1 MFLAGHYGVLPF
13 IFAKKKEGIDQLRE
27 ERYKIKCP
35 KHILFGDP
43 LYLEQYE
50 HDQKRLREL
59 VVDYSPESSF
69 AAGLILK
76 EEPYQK
82 DPAYTLLSINLYFAP
97 EQHLGIYMRDWMY
110 KGQKIEEKGVG
121 VDTACYILEV
131 DGRYED
137 VKTGGDGW
145 WGRTQEFSHTSRGK
159 KVLDAVVVTI
169 WMPDEETFE
178 GMKQT
183 AKYLFDDL
191 RPIEKVPEK
200 KDHGKER

>member
-1 MFLAGHYGVLPF
+1 M
-13 IFAKKKEGIDQLRE
+13 RE
-27 ERYKIKCP
+27 ERYRIKCP

-50 HDQKRLREL
+50 NDQKRLREL
-59 VVDYSPESSF
+59 VVDYCPEPSF
-69 AAGLILK
+69 VAGLILK

-97 EQHLGIYMRDWMY
+97 EQHLGTYMRDWMY

-137 VKTGGDGW
+137 VKTGGDEW
-145 WGRTQEFSHTSRGK
+145 WGRSQEFSHTSRGK

-169 WMPDEETFE
+169 WMPEEETFE

-191 RPIEKVPEK
+191 RPLERVPEK

>member
-27 ERYKIKCP
+27 ERYRIKCP

-82 DPAYTLLSINLYFAP
+82 DQAYTLLSINLDFAP
-97 EQHLGIYMRDWMY
+97 EQHLGTYMRDWMY
-110 KGQKIEEKGVG
+110 KGQKVEEKGVG

-131 DGRYED
+131 DGKCED
-137 VKTGGDGW
+137 VLTGGDGW